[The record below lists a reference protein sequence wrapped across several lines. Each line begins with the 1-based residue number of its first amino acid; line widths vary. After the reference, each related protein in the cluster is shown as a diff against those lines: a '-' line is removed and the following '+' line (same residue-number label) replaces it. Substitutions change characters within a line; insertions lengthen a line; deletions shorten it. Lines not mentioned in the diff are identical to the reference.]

1 MLILIELL
9 DIIGMK
15 GVVYME
21 IEKKYLVSYIPD
33 SLQKY
38 RKKEISQSYINIDP
52 AIRVRKSDEFYT
64 LTVKG
69 SGKIA
74 REEFELELNKEQYE
88 TLLKKSETSSIV
100 KTRYEIPIYGGLIAE
115 LDIYHGDLENLQT
128 VEVEFDTLEQ
138 ADSFIPPEWFADE
151 ISSDIRYSNAY
162 LALYGLSNPKFL

>member
-88 TLLKKSETSSIV
+88 TLLKKI
-100 KTRYEIPIYGGLIAE
+100 G
-115 LDIYHGDLENLQT
+115 NL
-128 VEVEFDTLEQ
+128 
-138 ADSFIPPEWFADE
+138 
-151 ISSDIRYSNAY
+151 
-162 LALYGLSNPKFL
+162 LYCKNTI